1 MPTESLPSVIVTG
14 SREDLQLGGMTT
26 SSYGHVF
33 NMRTKPDAN
42 VVLLT
47 GMDFYTEATSDIN
60 FELWTYAGN
69 YQDKKGAVDGSW
81 TKIGEG
87 VTRGRGIGRYT
98 AIPEGMFKPV
108 SIDGGG
114 ATRAFYLTLDSINLV
129 YKLGQD
135 AGIRGAPPDTY
146 VHHESQDIEIWEG
159 EGVLNYN
166 R

>member
-1 MPTESLPSVIVTG
+1 MPSRTLENVIMTG
-14 SREDLQLGGMTT
+14 SREDLQLGGQTT
-26 SSYGHVF
+26 SSYGYVF

-42 VVLLT
+42 VLLLT

-81 TKIGEG
+81 TKIAGG

-98 AIPEGMFKPV
+98 AIPEDMFKPI

-114 ATRAFYLTLDSINLV
+114 ATRAFYLTLDTINLV
-129 YKLGQD
+129 YKLGKD
-135 AGIRGAPPDTY
+135 AAIRGSPPDKY
-146 VHHESQDIEIWEG
+146 VHHESPDLEIWEG
-159 EGVLNYN
+159 EGVLQYN